1 MIDHETTEARE
12 ALDREDRKRRSAAAI
27 DRIQALDDV
36 ERRVVLAYLCGW
48 ATEDVE
54 RALHVIF
61 GDRAENHTG
70 STR

>member
-1 MIDHETTEARE
+1 MTDHEATEARE

-36 ERRVVLAYLCGW
+36 HRRAVLAYLCGW

-54 RALHVIF
+54 HTLDLLF
-61 GDRAENHTG
+61 GDRAGNH
-70 STR
+70 R